1 VVRYACVRVLEN
13 TATCA
18 PEHHTCVGL
27 VIGSRF
33 IEELELS
40 IGRDDGD
47 LAEVSV
53 KWKMGK
59 D

>member
-1 VVRYACVRVLEN
+1 VLEN